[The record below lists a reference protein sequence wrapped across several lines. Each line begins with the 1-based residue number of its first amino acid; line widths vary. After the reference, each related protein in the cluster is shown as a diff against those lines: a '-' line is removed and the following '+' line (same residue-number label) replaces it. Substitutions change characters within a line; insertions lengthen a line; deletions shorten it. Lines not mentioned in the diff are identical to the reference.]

1 MDNNQTEKTI
11 DNGQTFALTVKD
23 IKKDPEILA
32 FLNITEKQL
41 EVLGFT
47 EHSARH
53 LSIVANWA
61 GYILR
66 QINATK
72 REINLAEIA
81 GYLHDLGNSVNR
93 LDHAQSGAILAYH
106 YLTRKGMSYQDAAE
120 IMMAIGNHD
129 EHNGIPVSKIC
140 SALII
145 ADKSDVHK
153 SRLRRTKI
161 PNILSQ
167 KEKYI
172 TDIHDRVNYAAESS
186 KLFVDSNNKIIRL
199 TITIN
204 TIICPVIDYFEI
216 YFNRMN
222 LCRRAAEFMD
232 MKFSLVINDVVM
244 L

>member
-1 MDNNQTEKTI
+1 MDDNNNKT
-11 DNGQTFALTVKD
+11 LTLKE

-32 FLNITEKQL
+32 FINVTEKQL

-61 GYILR
+61 GYIMR
-66 QINATK
+66 EINATQ
-72 REINLAEIA
+72 REVNLAEIA

-93 LDHAQSGAILAYH
+93 NDHAQSGAMLAYN
-106 YLTRKGMSYQDAAE
+106 YLTRKGMDYEDAAE

-129 EHNGIPVSKIC
+129 EDHGIPVSRIC
-140 SALII
+140 AALIL
-145 ADKSDVHK
+145 ADKSDVHI
-153 SRLRRTKI
+153 SRLRRSKM

-186 KLFVDSNNKIIRL
+186 KLIVDNDNKIIRL
-199 TITIN
+199 NITIN
-204 TIICPVIDYFEI
+204 TKICPVIDYFEI
-216 YFNRMN
+216 YFSRMN
-222 LCRRAAEFMD
+222 LCRRAAEFLKMN
-232 MKFSLVINDVVM
+232 FSLVINDVVM

>member
-1 MDNNQTEKTI
+1 MI
-11 DNGQTFALTVKD
+11 TVKEL
-23 IKKDPEILA
+23 KKDAEISALI
-32 FLNITEKQL
+32 NITEKQL

-47 EHSARH
+47 EHSVRH
-53 LSIVANWA
+53 LSIVSNWA
-61 GYILR
+61 GFIMK
-66 QINATK
+66 QIGGSE

-93 LDHAQSGAILAYH
+93 VDHAQSGAILAYKL
-106 YLTRKGMSYQDAAE
+106 LTQREMPYEDAAE

-129 EHNGIPVSKIC
+129 EECGIPVSRIS

-153 SRLRRTKI
+153 SRVRRTKM

-186 KLFVDSNNKIIRL
+186 RLFVDNEKKVIKL
-199 TITIN
+199 DITIN
-204 TIICPVIDYFEI
+204 TAICPVIDYFEI
-216 YFNRMN
+216 YFSRMK
-222 LCRRAAEFMD
+222 LCRRAAEFLNMR
-232 MKFSLVINDVVM
+232 FSLVINDVI
-244 L
+244 LL